1 MLGRL
6 GQSIFNGTGRHA
18 GTANLPSSIHL
29 SHREGS
35 TYGYNLF
42 SLLLSTDI
50 PASWLRQ
57 LFLFKALSVSLKSF
71 SSLKR
76 LNGKEQDTK
85 STDRTYGPSR
95 PAPEAAPHQA
105 FNMGSVAGAPT
116 YHSPPRTHA
125 RKAGTS
131 LPGTWSL
138 WVFSIINI
146 F

>member
-1 MLGRL
+1 MELDVTR
-6 GQSIFNGTGRHA
+6 
-18 GTANLPSSIHL
+18 GTANLPSSVHL

-71 SSLKR
+71 FSLKR

-85 STDRTYGPSR
+85 STDKTYGPSR
-95 PAPEAAPHQA
+95 PAPEAAPPPGTQH
-105 FNMGSVAGAPT
+105 GLSGRCSHIPLSAP
-116 YHSPPRTHA
+116 HA
-125 RKAGTS
+125 RSQSWYKSAKYLEFVGV
-131 LPGTWSL
+131 LDY
-138 WVFSIINI
+138 
-146 F
+146 